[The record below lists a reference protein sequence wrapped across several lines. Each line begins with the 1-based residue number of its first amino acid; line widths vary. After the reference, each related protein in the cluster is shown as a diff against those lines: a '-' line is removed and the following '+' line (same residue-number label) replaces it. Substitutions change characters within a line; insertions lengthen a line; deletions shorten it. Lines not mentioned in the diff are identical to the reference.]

1 MDRYLIAIKELEKE
15 IGKIKT
21 DQSKVE
27 LMLKEI
33 TVEICHL
40 KNEIYIDGK
49 TIENYNYNI
58 EIIRRQSKSLF
69 FRLLN
74 FIGRKISKK
83 ILSFDEQV
91 LYWTNECDLISSRRL
106 SKQDKLKGLETKKNS
121 LEKQNCDMQ
130 QLIASKTEDL
140 NCLVEKR
147 NSIIDM
153 IHESLI
159 EQEIRN
165 NTDLDRPRQLIKSK

>member
-1 MDRYLIAIKELEKE
+1 MDGYLIAIKELEKE

-33 TVEICHL
+33 TVEICYL
-40 KNEIYIDGK
+40 KNEIYVDGK

-91 LYWTNECDLISSRRL
+91 LYWKNECDLISSRRL
-106 SKQDKLKGLETKKNS
+106 SKQDKLKGLENKKNS